1 MADTGPIRGRSA
13 LHAGAGGVVERAAR
27 DGQRVPLSSTFDSEI
42 GIERSGRICGGDAA
56 PPAESVAV
64 AAAGAAAGRL
74 AVAED
79 GLVVPEQWL
88 GVVDGHVHRAVPRVL
103 GVDGQRRFLAGE
115 AARLAAPEG
124 EAQPGRGRVVG
135 RPDVVAE
142 VAETLLAAQRVA

>member
-42 GIERSGRICGGDAA
+42 GIERSGRIDGGDADR
-56 PPAESVAV
+56 PAESVAV

-88 GVVDGHVHRAVPRVL
+88 GGVGGPVPPA
-103 GVDGQRRFLAGE
+103 GAAGPGGGGQR
-115 AARLAAPEG
+115 P
-124 EAQPGRGRVVG
+124 
-135 RPDVVAE
+135 
-142 VAETLLAAQRVA
+142 